1 MSLVVPSSSE
11 TIATS
16 LLESK
21 FNNDD
26 LPAFT
31 SPIIATLKPSLIF
44 SPTLLSLRI
53 FCMSEWTSLIVFW
66 TSFKTLSGKSS
77 SAKSIWAYM

>member
-11 TIATS
+11 TIAAS
-16 LLESK
+16 LLDNK
-21 FNNDD
+21 FNKED

-31 SPIIATLKPSLIF
+31 SPIMATLKPSLIF

-53 FCMSEWTSLIVFW
+53 FFISSCTSLIDD
-66 TSFKTLSGKSS
+66 
-77 SAKSIWAYM
+77 